1 MVFIGTISDVRE
13 VTVEL
18 HEMAHPF
25 RYPRVFGQSEA
36 AIWPVRE
43 LT

>member
-1 MVFIGTISDVRE
+1 MSGVKD

-25 RYPRVFGQSEA
+25 RYPRNPGQSEA